1 MSHMMAEMPNAD
13 RQSMSGRVLVTGGA
27 GFIGSHVAEAYL
39 RDGWEVVVLD
49 DLSRGQEANVPE
61 GARFMRADIRS
72 PEARRTVATGR
83 FDVVNHHAA
92 QIDVRV
98 SVDRPAFDSDINVVG
113 FVNLLEGAGEGGVR
127 RVIFA
132 SSGGVVY
139 GDPEIIPTPETA
151 PKLPISPY
159 GVSKLAGEY
168 YMRALAVLRGFEGV
182 AMRYANVF
190 GPRQDPKSEA
200 GVVSIFVSRLLA
212 KQPLI
217 VFGDGRQTRDYVFV
231 RDVARANV
239 LASRVPASTAADFDA
254 PAFNIATSVQR
265 SVLELAA
272 SVGEVM
278 GQKPTLEFAP
288 PRAGELFRSALDIH
302 KAKDVLGWT
311 PQYVFEEGLRDL
323 VSWFKKEAK

>member
-1 MSHMMAEMPNAD
+1 
-13 RQSMSGRVLVTGGA
+13 MSGRVLVTGGA
-27 GFIGSHVAEAYL
+27 GFIGSHIAEAYL
-39 RDGWEVVVLD
+39 RAGWEVVVLD
-49 DLSRGQEANVPE
+49 DLSRGNEKNIPQ
-61 GARFMRADIRS
+61 GARFVRADIRS
-72 PEARRTVATGR
+72 AEARRTIAEGR

-98 SVDRPAFDSDINVVG
+98 SVDRPAFDSEINVVG

-139 GDPEIIPTPETA
+139 GDPEVIPTPETA

-168 YMRALAVLRGFEGV
+168 YLRALAALPGLEGI

-212 KQPLI
+212 GEPLI
-217 VFGDGRQTRDYVFV
+217 VFGDGKQTRDYVFV
-231 RDVARANV
+231 KDVARANV
-239 LASRVPASTAADFDA
+239 LASTLATPGSAEFDG
-254 PAFNIATSVQR
+254 PSFNIATSVQR
-265 SVLELAA
+265 SVLDLAK
-272 SVGEVM
+272 SVGDVM
-278 GQKPTLEFAP
+278 GQKPKLEFAP
-288 PRAGELFRSALDIH
+288 PRAGELFRSALDVS
-302 KAKDVLGWT
+302 KAKKVLGWS
-311 PQYVFEEGLRDL
+311 PQYVFDDGLREL
-323 VSWFKKEAK
+323 VDWFKAEAR

>member
-1 MSHMMAEMPNAD
+1 
-13 RQSMSGRVLVTGGA
+13 MSGRVLVTGGA
-27 GFIGSHVAEAYL
+27 GFIGSHIAEAYL
-39 RDGWEVVVLD
+39 REGWEVVVLD
-49 DLSRGQEANVPE
+49 DLSRGHEANVPQ
-61 GARFMRADIRS
+61 GARFVRADIRS
-72 PEARRTVATGR
+72 PEARRTLTEGR

-98 SVDRPAFDSDINVVG
+98 SVDRPAFDSHINVVG

-139 GDPEIIPTPETA
+139 GDPEVIPTPETA
-151 PKLPISPY
+151 PKLPVSPY

-168 YMRALAVLRGFEGV
+168 YMRALAALRDFEGI

-231 RDVARANV
+231 KDVARANV
-239 LASRVPASTAADFDA
+239 LASTLSMPAGDGFDG
-254 PAFNIATSVQR
+254 PAFNIATSIER
-265 SVLELAA
+265 SVLDLAG

-278 GQKPTLEFAP
+278 GQKPKLEFAA
-288 PRAGELFRSALDIH
+288 PRPGELFRSALDVG
-302 KAKDVLGWT
+302 KAKRALGWK
-311 PQYVFEEGLRDL
+311 PEYVFEDGLREL
-323 VSWFKKEAK
+323 VDWFKKEAR